1 MVFIPSMYGKLGDG
15 LSWAISFTNIIFM
28 LVQSKPLLRVW
39 LGLQTLA
46 RKMVHISEILHIEQ
60 THGNIQCHPP
70 IFTTPH
76 FYGPKSIYIPN
87 LHRGFWGWNYTKDPS
102 QLRSAL
108 LQAVLQNWGS
118 ILGDENMEGRW
129 NHKMSTLSS
138 SKIHFLL
145 GASYWHPRG
154 TIEIMTSQL
163 RHEAFA
169 RPVCH
174 AAFDVDLQKRDH
186 LVVDQE
192 THKPQGSGS
201 QRMNTC
207 INYTHTLYRF

>member
-1 MVFIPSMYGKLGDG
+1 
-15 LSWAISFTNIIFM
+15 M
-28 LVQSKPLLRVW
+28 LVQSKPLLLYDSDSQLWR
-39 LGLQTLA
+39 G
-46 RKMVHISEILHIEQ
+46 MFVHISETVHIEQ
-60 THGNIQCHPP
+60 TTREHPMP
-70 IFTTPH
+70 SPKFHHPH
-76 FYGPKSIYIPN
+76 IYGPKSMYIPN
-87 LHRGFWGWNYTKDPS
+87 LHRGFWGWNDTVTLRIPANCVRHCFKPS
-102 QLRSAL
+102 FRTG
-108 LQAVLQNWGS
+108 VS
-118 ILGDENMEGRW
+118 ILEDENMEGQW

-138 SKIHFLL
+138 WKIHFFL
-145 GASYWHPRG
+145 GASFWHPSG

-169 RPVCH
+169 GPVCH

-207 INYTHTLYRF
+207 INYTHTLYRFWYILHVQLDYIWGYNGI